1 MHAAT
6 TFRGRVQVKRA
17 PGLPKMKKF
26 LEDRPA
32 VFKLNVDSGTASLA

>member
-1 MHAAT
+1 MLL
-6 TFRGRVQVKRA
+6 TFEGQVQVKRA

-32 VFKLNVDSGTASLA
+32 VFKLDVNSGTAALA